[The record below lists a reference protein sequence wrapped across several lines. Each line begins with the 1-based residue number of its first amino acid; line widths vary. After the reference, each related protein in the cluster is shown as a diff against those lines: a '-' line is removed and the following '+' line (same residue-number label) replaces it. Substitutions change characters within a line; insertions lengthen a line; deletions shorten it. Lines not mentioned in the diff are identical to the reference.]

1 MVNEKVIIEG
11 LSGII
16 EKEIRN
22 VVDNSANDNL
32 ENILRDK
39 FIKLIKIGSIAG
51 VKDEDYETHFKI
63 VTSKVELDKMMMREI
78 FDEIKKIYPSES

>member
-63 VTSKVELDKMMMREI
+63 VTSKEKLDEMMVQEILKEVEELYLREN
-78 FDEIKKIYPSES
+78 